1 MKTEMQTGIRAKS
14 GLSGVARAIG
24 LFLFIALLWP
34 PPGRAG
40 ETADF
45 LAASAEAY
53 GPYRGAVSY
62 LRTGNHGLAA
72 LALDE
77 MAVRWQALCD
87 RFRERPPAEFAADPA
102 WRDSL
107 DEITRRIEQ
116 ARARLEAGD
125 PKGTASVLGPIRA
138 ELGDLRR
145 RNGIVT
151 FSDRVDA
158 LSAAMEPLWFYRKN
172 PPDLNDAQVI
182 LRLREQARAFKQ
194 ALEKADRNLPTGT
207 NNDAQLR
214 RLFEGSFAGI
224 LRLER
229 AIGERNQRFFA
240 GTLGELR
247 SFERLIWL
255 NFG

>member
-1 MKTEMQTGIRAKS
+1 MSAGPRVGIRTKGRWR
-14 GLSGVARAIG
+14 GLARAIA
-24 LFLFIALLWP
+24 LSLVFTLLWP
-34 PPGRAG
+34 PAGRAD
-40 ETADF
+40 EAADF

-53 GPYRGAVSY
+53 GPYRSAVSY
-62 LRTGNHGLAA
+62 LHTGNAGLAG

-87 RFRERPPAEFAADPA
+87 RFRARPPAEFAADPA

-107 DEITRRIEQ
+107 DEITRHIEQ

-125 PKGTASVLGPIRA
+125 REGAAGALAPIRA
-138 ELGDLRR
+138 GLGGLRR

-158 LSAAMEPLWFYRKN
+158 LSAAMEPLWVYRKD
-172 PPDLNDAQVI
+172 PPDLNDAQVV
-182 LRLREQARAFKQ
+182 LRLREQAQALKQ
-194 ALEKADRNLPTGT
+194 ALETAGRNLPSGT

-214 RLFEGSFAGI
+214 RLFEGAFAGI
-224 LRLER
+224 ARLER
-229 AIGERNQRFFA
+229 AIGERNQKLFA
-240 GTLGELR
+240 GTIGELR